1 MYVEGRLKT
10 RKWTD
15 KDGAEK
21 YTTEIIAQELT
32 MLGGRQ
38 NGAGPRD
45 AAGGE
50 EGGYG
55 EQQPRGEAPRRAAP
69 PPRAPAPAPRA
80 PAVKSCTGFDDMGDD
95 IPFCS
100 RLLAVGIQR
109 RRPAWAAGRSALKI

>member
-1 MYVEGRLKT
+1 
-10 RKWTD
+10 
-15 KDGAEK
+15 
-21 YTTEIIAQELT
+21 

-80 PAVKSCTGFDDMGDD
+80 PAAKSSTGFDDMDDD

-109 RRPAWAAGRSALKI
+109 RRPAWAAGRSALKIERAPDRAAALGLQVPATPAHTPSSAP